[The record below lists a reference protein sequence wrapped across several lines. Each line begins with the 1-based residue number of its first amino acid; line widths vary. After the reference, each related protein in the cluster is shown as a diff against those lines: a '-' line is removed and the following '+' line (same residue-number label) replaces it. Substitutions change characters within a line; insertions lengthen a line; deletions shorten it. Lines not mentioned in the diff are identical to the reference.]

1 MLLLVIKS
9 LNVVGNFRPK
19 DGQHGSTGQKTVHR
33 LPADSNTYG
42 VRNVV
47 LGHYC
52 EHHTMDKSQKLS
64 NPERNMLLSK
74 LTRTKTEQSESKQVN
89 FYFEIPYRKV
99 HFDLLSRWNRLYRRN
114 QRGTVRH
121 ASYRQKQRYCQR
133 NWHAS
138 QYPSL
143 SETIVFREYWHNVAV
158 HETANIEPVISP
170 ALLQSP
176 TPTDVYSC

>member
-1 MLLLVIKS
+1 MAICTPRHDGAACNESFKIRSRALLSYFTSPPKTTKKIINVLEKLMLLLVIKS

-52 EHHTMDKSQKLS
+52 EHHTMDKLQKLS

-99 HFDLLSRWNRLYRRN
+99 HFDLLSR
-114 QRGTVRH
+114 
-121 ASYRQKQRYCQR
+121 
-133 NWHAS
+133 
-138 QYPSL
+138 
-143 SETIVFREYWHNVAV
+143 
-158 HETANIEPVISP
+158 
-170 ALLQSP
+170 
-176 TPTDVYSC
+176 